1 MMNTQIENY
10 DVMSHTP
17 LMNSINEKEF
27 PQLSKLI
34 KRGKRKS
41 GKKVYKESSVW
52 SGLGFA
58 IFFLG
63 ALALV
68 AFSYPDSSL
77 TNSNSFSSFVSQFG
91 SGLK

>member
-1 MMNTQIENY
+1 MNTQVESYN
-10 DVMSHTP
+10 VMSHAP

-34 KRGKRKS
+34 KKGKGKS
-41 GKKVYKESSVW
+41 GKKVYKENLIW

-63 ALALV
+63 VLALV
-68 AFSYPDSSL
+68 AFSYPDTSL
-77 TNSNSFSSFVSQFG
+77 TSSNSFSSFVTQFG
-91 SGLK
+91 GGSK